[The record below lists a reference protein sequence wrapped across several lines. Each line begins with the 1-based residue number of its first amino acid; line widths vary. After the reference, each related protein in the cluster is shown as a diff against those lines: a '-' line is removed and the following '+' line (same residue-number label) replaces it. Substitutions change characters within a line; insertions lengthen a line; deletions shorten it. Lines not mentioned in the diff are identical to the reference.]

1 MKYCFPLVLLI
12 LFVNISKAQ
21 YLYHQLEEKHPISN
35 IRKDIDQLYADLK
48 KHHLKLYQY
57 IKKGE
62 LDFKIDS
69 LKSSIN
75 KPLTSAD
82 LYLQL
87 LPILSKIGD
96 GHLKIDF
103 FEPTQVT
110 EKDYLQYGKP
120 YSSPFEQLSLKFI
133 ADKIFLTENRS
144 LNTNLSAGSEI
155 VSINNIKAVDIVK
168 SALQN
173 SFSDGYNNTFK
184 YSFLNYG
191 NLDNVWRIFK
201 NKDSL
206 KIVFQNGDHIDS
218 AYLIGKPYDIKNAL
232 QTNKQ
237 QTNNK
242 SQFLSYK
249 KLGTH
254 TAYLKVNTF
263 TAKMEQYDVDLFNNT
278 LSKTQNLILDLRNN
292 TGGDIFLMCHF
303 LKFFINKS
311 IKPIEFPQELIKGML
326 LPTLDSNRKKQIN
339 YVKEFNQNAY
349 GNLIP
354 FNNAY
359 KNKLYILINGG
370 TFSAASIFAN
380 TLALSQ
386 RGILIGEE
394 TGGGR
399 NNINA
404 GTYFNGK
411 LKNTG
416 ITYSIGL
423 VPFNLP
429 QPSTTIGRGVMPDV
443 KINYTL
449 VDYLAKRDLEMDWV
463 LKDIEKNK

>member
-1 MKYCFPLVLLI
+1 MKYCFTVVLLI
-12 LFVNISKAQ
+12 LFFSISKAQ

-35 IRKDIDQLYADLK
+35 IRKDIDQLYSDLK

-82 LYLQL
+82 LCLQL

-103 FEPTQVT
+103 FEPTRVT

-144 LNTNLSAGSEI
+144 LNTNLGAGSEI
-155 VSINNIKAVDIVK
+155 VSINNINAVDIIK
-168 SALQN
+168 TALQN
-173 SFSDGYNNTFK
+173 SFSDGYNNSFK
-184 YSFLNYG
+184 YYFLNYG

-206 KIVFQNGDHIDS
+206 KMVFQNGDHIDS
-218 AYLIGKPYDIKNAL
+218 AYLIGKPYSVKNAL
-232 QTNKQ
+232 QSSKQ

-249 KLGTH
+249 KLDTH

-303 LKFFINKS
+303 LKFFINKP
-311 IKPIEFPQELIKGML
+311 IKPIKFPQELIKGML
-326 LPTLDSNRKKQIN
+326 LPTMDSNRKKQIN
-339 YVKEFNQNAY
+339 YVKEFNQM
-349 GNLIP
+349 L
-354 FNNAY
+354 
-359 KNKLYILINGG
+359 
-370 TFSAASIFAN
+370 T
-380 TLALSQ
+380 
-386 RGILIGEE
+386 E
-394 TGGGR
+394 T
-399 NNINA
+399 
-404 GTYFNGK
+404 
-411 LKNTG
+411 
-416 ITYSIGL
+416 
-423 VPFNLP
+423 
-429 QPSTTIGRGVMPDV
+429 
-443 KINYTL
+443 
-449 VDYLAKRDLEMDWV
+449 
-463 LKDIEKNK
+463 